1 MAISYLTACDVV
13 PSKVIKPLQIKFATL
28 AHLSEF
34 HFLKDRIKR
43 KVSEVPSETRS
54 LIMSMD
60 DGKNLKIPKSREKK
74 VSSLS
79 VLCHA
84 KCVN

>member
-1 MAISYLTACDVV
+1 
-13 PSKVIKPLQIKFATL
+13 
-28 AHLSEF
+28 
-34 HFLKDRIKR
+34 
-43 KVSEVPSETRS
+43 
-54 LIMSMD
+54 MD

-84 KCVN
+84 KCVNWEIYTNIFIKRKISGKMKWRKRCKFYMKERGGILN